1 MNRTITDEAIILKT
15 YDIGEADRFCILLTK
30 DHGRLAARANGVRRM
45 TSRRSGSLLALERSD
60 IEIRQRG
67 TEYLITSAT
76 CIESSSDCS
85 ADLQAFNAVQQGIDI
100 LLRLI
105 HEGQSLPTVYTLTAD
120 FLRACA
126 AGTAKSAL
134 PLYILQL
141 LFQLGTLPSLTHS
154 SVSHRP
160 FGPDD
165 RVVYS
170 THSGGLVLASEDK
183 SGRLI
188 GPDLL
193 PILQSSLTVS
203 LSTVTDLP
211 DAMADRLQAFVQ
223 FLLVA
228 EMGAGLKSPP
238 VAVGRESGSTPTS
251 YVS

>member
-30 DHGRLAARANGVRRM
+30 QHGRLAARANGVRRT

-67 TEYLITSAT
+67 TEYLVTSAT

-85 ADLQAFNAVQQGIDI
+85 SDLQAFNAVQQGIDI

-105 HEGQSLPTVYTLTAD
+105 HEGEALPAVYTLTAD
-120 FLRACA
+120 FLRTCA
-126 AGTAKSAL
+126 GGNAL
-134 PLYILQL
+134 SVLPVYILQL
-141 LFQLGTLPSLTHS
+141 LDQMGTLPSFTHS

-160 FGPDD
+160 FTPGDA
-165 RVVYS
+165 VVYS
-170 THSGGLVLASEDK
+170 AHNGGLALAAEDR

-193 PILQSSLTVS
+193 KILQSSLHLPLTSVPVFEGVMVS
-203 LSTVTDLP
+203 
-211 DAMADRLQAFVQ
+211 RLQAFVQ
-223 FLLVA
+223 RLLVA
-228 EMGAGLKSPP
+228 ELGAGVKSPP
-238 VAVGRESGSTPTS
+238 LAVGREPGSTPTS
-251 YVS
+251 